1 MEHMEQLGQLAGKH
15 PLSNLWHVKLL
26 GEGRLLETEV
36 ARTLNQGLGGGGGSS
51 GSLKGLSSEWENSG
65 LPGAGAG
72 LAGTLTS

>member
-36 ARTLNQGLGGGGGSS
+36 ARTLNQGLGGGGGEA
-51 GSLKGLSSEWENSG
+51 GGPGKGPCRGGKMLVG
-65 LPGAGAG
+65 RGGGKA
-72 LAGTLTS
+72 